1 FRERGRQVPTA
12 ERRRRIDAD
21 APGGCAVQGGG
32 FGARQVQLMNDATGP
47 LGERQP
53 RGGWT
58 YRMGAAADQL
68 HAEGTLQR
76 IDASRDRRRCQC
88 VAPCG
93 GGKTAGIQHVEKQS
107 ELLGK
112 GVGLHGVYLLCQ
124 KRKAIVRGCA
134 LPFHRWRRSIAIFEK
149 GCW

>member
-1 FRERGRQVPTA
+1 
-12 ERRRRIDAD
+12 
-21 APGGCAVQGGG
+21 
-32 FGARQVQLMNDATGP
+32 MNDATGP

-112 GVGLHGVYLLCQ
+112 GVGLHEIAYCAKNAKPLCAAVRFRSSAGGV
-124 KRKAIVRGCA
+124 
-134 LPFHRWRRSIAIFEK
+134 
-149 GCW
+149 